1 MLPCDFG
8 RAILNAVAEIFG
20 RCSDLPAYLQ
30 KCYNVVV
37 SSTSNDLPATYIRLD
52 VSHLIA
58 MVSRWKCLKT
68 KVLAARR
75 LYLRCIAQAYQMSD
89 FKTLSYFLESILAV
103 ALSEYLGTTKNDIVV
118 PAQIRMEV
126 LDRTIE
132 GVAFTDLN
140 ADDNEAIQDKDN
152 ASDNDILEDDTSD
165 WKTWT
170 NTIYATAQ
178 DIGNKSKEGTIINAC
193 FNPDFALRLKKQLI
207 PYLPLW
213 TGIMRLHFG
222 IGSTIAT
229 SSSVESEFNDLK
241 NRAFKNQLPMRI
253 DKFVFQ
259 HLDHLES
266 KLILASHESDLSFN
280 DDITEK
286 SVLQSEEID
295 VSEHCDDTD
304 IRNYDD
310 FISEI
315 NSEHRNLLQS
325 SRNESKLTS
334 ESNTILSTN
343 CRITNNDVSSST
355 SDACDLW
362 NTCENW
368 RGLTAKESIKTAE
381 PKKSPP
387 KKKSKPT
394 YLEKCPEW
402 QFVKDSLTSKLPI
415 FKNGS
420 FCKPVSIG
428 KYKLNVKCT
437 CAFDSLFQVIMSSI
451 ASNTEY
457 HEKLSKSTNQMI
469 RLALKV
475 LHDKKLTMDCYKE
488 RAEILSSIG
497 LFKCAVKWFTRTI
510 KQLNA
515 ECNVSH
521 LAEYLFVDIPSCKI
535 KGSCLC
541 GYNFNNS
548 KVILSVNV
556 DVLLCEGFGLMQKA
570 IDNGQIMKRTC
581 KLCKSNISDK
591 VEYGSHVIIDTCV
604 LTDNTYTVRNTEIRH
619 DLDSIAKTIE
629 IKNKNNIV
637 NRYLLTG
644 LVHWSPGHYIAYVKS
659 GMYWHEYNDVGPVC
673 RSVNPRTE
681 IKPHLIFYTLS
692 ISEIS

>member
-1 MLPCDFG
+1 MAKNGSKKKISGERIYWKLQEGWTDIIAERICQQHKVIDCVFSFKNNIVTPRATAQYYAKFIGSCIECNASITGILLTPPKNDVDVIFSCKIENIKASMHVGCKKRQLRGQRREKIAIKMIEQRKDAVTFRREEARRLKKFGGKNIPILPNTTVLRKAKEQQLLKMHGLEFANPLINLLHQSECGKYAGSIHSIGLLKIHCMYWTPEQQQMYVTRCKKDSNAILTIDATGSIVKRDKQQDSHVFLYQCMLVTQEGSVPVFQMVSADQRSYQIANFLRFILTKGVPYPPIVTCDFG

-37 SSTSNDLPATYIRLD
+37 SSISNDLPATYIRLD

-89 FKTLSYFLESILAV
+89 FKTLAYFLESVLAV

-266 KLILASHESDLSFN
+266 KLILASHESNLSFN
-280 DDITEK
+280 DDIT
-286 SVLQSEEID
+286 
-295 VSEHCDDTD
+295 
-304 IRNYDD
+304 
-310 FISEI
+310 
-315 NSEHRNLLQS
+315 
-325 SRNESKLTS
+325 
-334 ESNTILSTN
+334 
-343 CRITNNDVSSST
+343 
-355 SDACDLW
+355 
-362 NTCENW
+362 
-368 RGLTAKESIKTAE
+368 
-381 PKKSPP
+381 
-387 KKKSKPT
+387 
-394 YLEKCPEW
+394 
-402 QFVKDSLTSKLPI
+402 
-415 FKNGS
+415 
-420 FCKPVSIG
+420 
-428 KYKLNVKCT
+428 
-437 CAFDSLFQVIMSSI
+437 
-451 ASNTEY
+451 
-457 HEKLSKSTNQMI
+457 
-469 RLALKV
+469 
-475 LHDKKLTMDCYKE
+475 
-488 RAEILSSIG
+488 
-497 LFKCAVKWFTRTI
+497 
-510 KQLNA
+510 
-515 ECNVSH
+515 
-521 LAEYLFVDIPSCKI
+521 
-535 KGSCLC
+535 
-541 GYNFNNS
+541 
-548 KVILSVNV
+548 
-556 DVLLCEGFGLMQKA
+556 
-570 IDNGQIMKRTC
+570 
-581 KLCKSNISDK
+581 
-591 VEYGSHVIIDTCV
+591 
-604 LTDNTYTVRNTEIRH
+604 
-619 DLDSIAKTIE
+619 
-629 IKNKNNIV
+629 
-637 NRYLLTG
+637 
-644 LVHWSPGHYIAYVKS
+644 
-659 GMYWHEYNDVGPVC
+659 
-673 RSVNPRTE
+673 
-681 IKPHLIFYTLS
+681 
-692 ISEIS
+692 